1 MKTCPVCK
9 ARCFDDMEICYGCM
23 HRFEDDAD
31 NKEMRVE
38 DATGIEDMPLRPTAM
53 HESRN
58 ADEFG
63 VGENPPRHQPARHGP
78 SRVFGAMDRD
88 DLEVAARPVV
98 EPGVYASG
106 LALDGSPSG
115 LSLLEI
121 ATGPLASAPL
131 GNGYRLVVS
140 IERG

>member
-23 HRFEDDAD
+23 HRFEDDAAD
-31 NKEMRVE
+31 KEKRVE

-53 HESRN
+53 HDSRN
-58 ADEFG
+58 ADEYRL
-63 VGENPPRHQPARHGP
+63 GENPPRHQPARHGP

-88 DLEVAARPVV
+88 EAEAARPAV
-98 EPGVYASG
+98 EEGAYSPGFAFEGPSG
-106 LALDGSPSG
+106 G